1 LFSTLIFLSVN
12 VWVSSI
18 IFGRRLYGDLY
29 LCVSYKIMTDQN
41 DKFKYKK
48 ITDRDSY
55 ISLFD
60 NYEGNKQEVFKQI
73 LDIRKFEI
81 ELYWKRTSFFWT
93 IIGSIIA
100 GYFIVFAKSDNLIN
114 SNKILFSLANL
125 GLVFSVGWYFVNRGS
140 KFWQVNWEKHMD
152 TIEDDIIGPLYKTTI
167 NKEYYRKKF
176 FRLVSPFPF
185 SVSKINQ
192 ILNLVLICFWLL
204 IIVDFSRANL
214 KLNLFSIKNYYSF
227 FTLTGLASAFAIFSL
242 YAFAQTEISHIF
254 KKNKQTKETKINFEK
269 RGLK

>member
-1 LFSTLIFLSVN
+1 
-12 VWVSSI
+12 
-18 IFGRRLYGDLY
+18 
-29 LCVSYKIMTDQN
+29 MTHQN
-41 DKFKYKK
+41 DKFKHK
-48 ITDRDSY
+48 IINDRDAY

-60 NYEGNKQEVFKQI
+60 NYDGNKQEVFKQI

-100 GYFIVFAKSDNLIN
+100 GYFLVLSKSDNSLN
-114 SNKILFSLANL
+114 SLKILFSLSNL
-125 GLVFSVGWYFVNRGS
+125 GLLFSIGWYFVNRGS

-152 TIEDDIIGPLYKTTI
+152 AIEDDIIGPLYKTTI
-167 NKEYYRKKF
+167 NKEHYRKQF

-192 ILNLVLICFWLL
+192 VLNLIVIGFWFV
-204 IIVDFSRANL
+204 IIIDFCKTNL
-214 KLNLFSIKNYYSF
+214 TIDLCSFESYYSF
-227 FTLTGLASAFAIFSL
+227 FTLTGLATLFGMFSL
-242 YAFAQTEISHIF
+242 FAFTQTEINHIL
-254 KKNKQTKETKINFEK
+254 KKEKQSKETKINFEV

>member
-1 LFSTLIFLSVN
+1 
-12 VWVSSI
+12 
-18 IFGRRLYGDLY
+18 
-29 LCVSYKIMTDQN
+29 MTDQN
-41 DKFKYKK
+41 DKFKHKI
-48 ITDRDSY
+48 ITDREDY

-60 NYEGNKQEVFKQI
+60 NYEGNKQEVFKHI

-100 GYFIVFAKSDNLIN
+100 GYFIVFSKSDNSTN
-114 SNKILFSLANL
+114 SNKILFCLANL
-125 GLVFSVGWYFVNRGS
+125 GLIFSVGWYFVNRGS

-192 ILNLVLICFWLL
+192 VLNLVLISFWLL
-204 IIVDFSRANL
+204 IIVDFSINNL
-214 KLNLFSIKNYYSF
+214 KFNLFLLKNYYSF
-227 FTLTGLASAFAIFSL
+227 FTLTGFASVFAVFSL
-242 YAFAQTEISHIF
+242 FVFTQTEINNGF
-254 KKNKQTKETKINFEK
+254 KKNKQSKETKINFEK